1 MIPPVIISPELLDDL
16 GLLQVLDACQCR
28 SPQGNI
34 LKNAAYLYTPISRD
48 SLQEELSAIDRLLSL
63 VRANHPQLTEAQI
76 QLSRLRELRGTLG
89 RLEKGN
95 LLDDTEFFE
104 LKSALSIFNRIRK
117 MKELVVAAGVDFE
130 DTKAAAALL
139 DPAGTG
145 NPAFYIYS
153 DYSTE
158 LTQIRARKI
167 ELERAIRQA
176 TGSQRKALLTQRALI
191 TAQEDQEEENI
202 RRQLGVKLAEWLP
215 QIRKNLDNC
224 GILDFRL
231 AKAILAARWNGCRPK
246 LVEREQPAI
255 LQNAIHPLVA
265 AMLEKQGLSFTPI
278 SIELQQGTTVLMG
291 ANMGGKS
298 VALKTVFL
306 ALLMTQ
312 LGYFP
317 ICESLQTPLFDF
329 FAFESSFEGDL
340 HRGLS
345 SFGLEAVQIRNH
357 YQKSQN
363 QKGLILMD
371 EPCRGTNPS
380 EATAIVQALCN
391 VYGKSSSTFFIATHY
406 HVKPAPGIRFYQ
418 VRGISPEALA
428 ELPTHRELPV
438 KTRESEDDSA
448 DGFSSLL
455 PNVLHEDLTRVRRIQ
470 NLMDYRL
477 EEMDGIH
484 QTPSSAIK
492 IAELLGVDEA
502 LLREMKAARQ
512 EE

>member
-16 GLLQVLDACQCR
+16 GLLKVLDACQCR

-34 LKNAAYLYTPISRD
+34 LKNAVPLYMPNARD
-48 SLQEELSAIDRLLSL
+48 ALQEELSAIDRLLLL
-63 VRANHPQLTEAQI
+63 VRANHPQITEAQI

-145 NPAFYIYS
+145 NPAFHIYS
-153 DYSTE
+153 NYSTE

-176 TGSQRKALLTQRALI
+176 SGSQRKTLLTQRALI

-278 SIELQQGTTVLMG
+278 SIELRQGTTVLMG

-298 VALKTVFL
+298 VALKTIFL

-317 ICESLQTPLFDF
+317 ICESLQTPLYDF
-329 FAFESSFEGDL
+329 LLLNPALRVTCIGVFPL
-340 HRGLS
+340 LGLRLS
-345 SFGLEAVQIRNH
+345 
-357 YQKSQN
+357 KS
-363 QKGLILMD
+363 
-371 EPCRGTNPS
+371 
-380 EATAIVQALCN
+380 ATTIE
-391 VYGKSSSTFFIATHY
+391 K
-406 HVKPAPGIRFYQ
+406 
-418 VRGISPEALA
+418 
-428 ELPTHRELPV
+428 V
-438 KTRESEDDSA
+438 KTK
-448 DGFSSLL
+448 
-455 PNVLHEDLTRVRRIQ
+455 RV
-470 NLMDYRL
+470 
-477 EEMDGIH
+477 
-484 QTPSSAIK
+484 
-492 IAELLGVDEA
+492 
-502 LLREMKAARQ
+502 
-512 EE
+512 